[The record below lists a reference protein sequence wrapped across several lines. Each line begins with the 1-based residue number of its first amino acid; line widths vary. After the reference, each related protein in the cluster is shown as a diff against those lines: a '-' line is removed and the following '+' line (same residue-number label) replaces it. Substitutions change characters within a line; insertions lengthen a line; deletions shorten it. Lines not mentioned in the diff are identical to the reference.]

1 MDSKKQAQGIASLGR
16 YGDTTLMHMR
26 PDEVAQL
33 TAISRAGGGDITIN
47 PKTGMPEAFL
57 GDFFSALAPMAAG
70 AAANYFLPGSGFVAQ
85 YATPF
90 VAGAATKAIQGET
103 DPMSLVMGG
112 VGGIGGANLGQS
124 IQNFGGAK
132 AGSAAID
139 AVDDVAVDTAT
150 KGLEAGTNMTKA
162 YATNVPQMPGTQ
174 GVSMYTPQGQVFG
187 ATGNVTQNLQPNQF
201 RVGEGFQARNVYDQ
215 GLAPSFTPERIST
228 PGGYDPFAGG
238 FDPSAT
244 VTAQP
249 QDFLSSA
256 TDNIKSGIKSITDTI
271 GTATRESTKNYAA
284 AGERLAEEGI
294 GSYLSEVGG
303 GDKFIGGIKT
313 ALPFAGAGY
322 EAYQKSLYEGLPQ
335 YADSAGMYDPTRR
348 LSLNMDTGLRL
359 LAEGGEVKKYQL
371 GGPVA
376 DQYNADQLAKLA
388 AYGVVPQ
395 YQEPPRNYYGMAR
408 PNVNYRTEAYRMPVM
423 GSVDVGG
430 KFVADPK
437 GDITDVQYTDKYK
450 YILEGPAK
458 QDQDSGGDMDT
469 INQGAQSGMSVNP
482 AAALNLAQG
491 YAEAQQSDA
500 AETGLGGLRK
510 GGAIK
515 YQQGGKTTAETNT
528 AKVATPPPVT
538 SAQMIMAKKQVE
550 EQGIPA
556 GINMEAIKKQAGMNE
571 GGIAGITPEGG
582 KMLNGMGD
590 GVSDDIPAMIEG
602 EQEAALSDGE
612 FIIPAR
618 IVSELGNGSSD
629 AGAEK
634 LYSMIDRI
642 QALRSKT
649 IGDDKEYAKD
659 TNAER
664 FLPI

>member
-33 TAISRAGGGDITIN
+33 TAISRANGGDITIN

-57 GDFFSALAPMAAG
+57 GDFFSAMAPTIAG
-70 AAANYFLPGSGFVAQ
+70 AAL
-85 YATPF
+85 
-90 VAGAATKAIQGET
+90 
-103 DPMSLVMGG
+103 MST
-112 VGGIGGANLGQS
+112 GIGGAYAPYLAAGAGGLTAYAQGKRDPLSIGMGALGGYGGGQMVGNLP
-124 IQNFGGAK
+124 GGAAPTPTDA
-132 AGSAAID
+132 AGATPAIEPGT
-139 AVDDVAVDTAT
+139 TAT
-150 KGLEAGTNMTKA
+150 AV
-162 YATNVPQMPGTQ
+162 YSPQGAES
-174 GVSMYTPQGQVFG
+174 VSMFTPQGQGVAQGFGQSVNMAEPSMTFATRSADAFQTPRPVFEQQSLG
-187 ATGNVTQNLQPNQF
+187 PISN
-201 RVGEGFQARNVYDQ
+201 
-215 GLAPSFTPERIST
+215 APRPDFSVAPT
-228 PGGYDPFAGG
+228 GG
-238 FDPSAT
+238 FDGTTTGGLISNA
-244 VTAQP
+244 A
-249 QDFLSSA
+249 
-256 TDNIKSGIKSITDTI
+256 DNISSGIQTGAQNIMGNLKKTGEGIK
-271 GTATRESTKNYAA
+271 ELFTKEGAMDDYILRQGGRRVDPVT
-284 AGERLAEEGI
+284 GEVIEEGSKLA
-294 GSYLSEVGG
+294 GYV
-303 GDKFIGGIKT
+303 KT
-313 ALPFAGAGY
+313 GLPFAGAGY
-322 EAYQKSLYEGLPQ
+322 EAYMKDVYAGIPKYE
-335 YADSAGMYDPTRR
+335 DSAGMYDPTRK
-348 LSLNMDTGLRL
+348 LNLGMDTGLRL

-395 YQEPPRNYYGMAR
+395 YQEPPRDYYGMAR

-491 YAEAQQSDA
+491 YADAQQSDT
-500 AETGLGGLRK
+500 AETGLGGLKK

-515 YQQGGKTTAETNT
+515 YQQGGQTTAETNT
-528 AKVATPPPVT
+528 AKTSTPPPATTMDMMV
-538 SAQMIMAKKQVE
+538 AKKNEEEMAK
-550 EQGIPA
+550 QGIPA

-571 GGIAGITPEGG
+571 GGLAGLTPEGG

-590 GVSDDIPAMIEG
+590 GVSDDIPAVIEG